1 MTFQPE
7 NRWLN
12 LNGVKLHYLD
22 WGNTSAP
29 PMILLHGFCSYARY
43 WDFFARNMK
52 SHYHILAL
60 DMRGHGESD
69 WAETYSLRDGAADL
83 AGLVDALKLKNIILI
98 GLSLGGLMSMLYA
111 AENSESLSRLIIVDI
126 GPELNMEGLAHIAK
140 DLASEPECFASA
152 EEAFSRLK
160 QVQPLNSDEV
170 IRHQV
175 AHALKRCEDKKLRFK
190 YDPALCRLNLESPEW
205 LWGHL
210 KRIKCPTLV
219 IRAEHSDV
227 LSEATAR
234 RMIALLPQGSLTEI
248 PDTTHTLVG
257 DNPEAFEQ
265 VVRKFLKPENK

>member
-1 MTFQPE
+1 MTPQPE
-7 NRWLN
+7 DRWLN
-12 LNGVKLHYLD
+12 VSGVKLHYLD
-22 WGNTSAP
+22 WGNISAP

-43 WDFFARNMK
+43 WDFFARNMR
-52 SHYHILAL
+52 SDYHVLAF

-69 WAETYSLRDGAADL
+69 WAATYSLRDGYADL
-83 AGLVDALKLKNIILI
+83 AGLVGALKLKNIILI

-126 GPELNMEGLAHIAK
+126 GPELNTEGLKHIAK

-160 QVQPLNSDEV
+160 QVQPLNSDEI

-175 AHALKRCEDKKLRFK
+175 TYALKTCEDNKLRFK

-205 LWGHL
+205 LWGYL
-210 KRIKCPTLV
+210 ERIKCPTLV

-234 RMIALLPQGSLTEI
+234 KMVALLPQGSLYRNSRYY
-248 PDTTHTLVG
+248 PYS
-257 DNPEAFEQ
+257 
-265 VVRKFLKPENK
+265 RRR